1 MKAKE
6 FAAIPD
12 EDENLRRMLKTP
24 PKPHAP
30 LKSRKGKASRAK
42 DRRPKRDKT
51 TTTN

>member
-6 FAAIPD
+6 FASAPN

-30 LKSRKGKASRAK
+30 LKVRKAKASLAK
-42 DRRPKRDKT
+42 SARPKRAKAT
-51 TTTN
+51 PPA